1 MIKYLIF
8 DLDGTLIKSN
18 KINTLQALHCVKKV
32 DENYLEKAK
41 YIFGTTAG
49 MNVFDQL
56 KMIFIDKN
64 FTEKE
69 IHQIGEKIYKSIRK
83 KENEI
88 EFFKGV
94 PEKIKEFSKNYK
106 LFLTTGNS
114 TKFAKDVLE
123 IGGIKE
129 CFELIYGSDEIKKGF
144 QHINIFKN
152 YSEDENFYKNS
163 IYFGDGDM
171 DKLFANEANIKFVRI
186 GDFEEDGN
194 EVLDSVKNIDKILKK
209 IKDNG

>member
-8 DLDGTLIKSN
+8 DLDWTLIKSN

-41 YIFGTTAG
+41 YIFWTTAW

-69 IHQIGEKIYKSIRK
+69 IHQIWEKIYKSIRK

-88 EFFKGV
+88 EFFKWV

-106 LFLTTGNS
+106 LFLTTWNS

-123 IGGIKE
+123 IWWIKE
-129 CFELIYGSDEIKKGF
+129 CFELIYWSDEIKKWF

-163 IYFGDGDM
+163 IYFWDWDM

-186 GDFEEDGN
+186 WDFEEDWN

-209 IKDNG
+209 IKDNW